1 MTVLCG
7 QTGGTV
13 IVDMLYVLTQE
24 YERGAQ
30 QLAGKLC
37 VECELWNCDP
47 QGRISG
53 KQKHTTVVAYIH
65 VGVLST
71 PTELIFIRH

>member
-1 MTVLCG
+1 MCFVGNRRWNCDCRYAVRFNT
-7 QTGGTV
+7 
-13 IVDMLYVLTQE
+13 E

-37 VECELWNCDP
+37 EVCELGNCDP

-65 VGVLST
+65 VEVLST

>member
-1 MTVLCG
+1 MRNTKG
-7 QTGGTV
+7 
-13 IVDMLYVLTQE
+13 
-24 YERGAQ
+24 RAQ
-30 QLAGKLC
+30 QLARGELC
-37 VECELWNCDP
+37 EARELGNCDP

>member
-1 MTVLCG
+1 MN
-7 QTGGTV
+7 
-13 IVDMLYVLTQE
+13 
-24 YERGAQ
+24 RRAQ
-30 QLAGKLC
+30 QLARGELC
-37 VECELWNCDP
+37 EVRELGNCDP